1 MQIIM
6 KGFINWNLKIHSENS
21 NLAENLKEKIQAENS
36 RWVEEIENNDIRLS
50 EALKQKQR
58 KNEKKIWAE
67 FSSNLEV
74 EVTKFQKVMDK
85 LPSDTAIGK
94 LSVRNS
100 MENVCEKV
108 DKHLTGH
115 IEETDGRIGR
125 ITEELKTKTQ
135 VLEVN
140 FSQNVGIKNSD
151 IQSIR

>member
-1 MQIIM
+1 
-6 KGFINWNLKIHSENS
+6 
-21 NLAENLKEKIQAENS
+21 
-36 RWVEEIENNDIRLS
+36 
-50 EALKQKQR
+50 
-58 KNEKKIWAE
+58 
-67 FSSNLEV
+67 
-74 EVTKFQKVMDK
+74 
-85 LPSDTAIGK
+85 
-94 LSVRNS
+94 

-140 FSQNVGIKNSD
+140 FSQNVEIKNND